1 MNTYTMH
8 TNLPGSD
15 RRLNGETIDEA
26 IVNNLGTIIAD
37 SSSGRLGCDP
47 VEMVTTKY
55 TPGILGGRGGIE
67 VTTVFKHADFRG
79 NKAETH
85 WIYSNDTQYSEKI
98 LIDNRKSKKDAVLR
112 EQDSIQNGAAE

>member
-15 RRLNGETIDEA
+15 RRLNGESMDQA
-26 IVNNLGTIIAD
+26 IINNLGTIIAD
-37 SSSGRLGCDP
+37 SSSGRLGRDS
-47 VEMVTTKY
+47 VETVTAKY
-55 TPGILGGRGGIE
+55 MPGILGGLGGIE

-79 NKAETH
+79 NKTETH
-85 WIYSNDTQYSEKI
+85 WIYSSDTQYPEKV
-98 LIDNRKSKKDAVLR
+98 LIDNRKKDAALR